1 MKDEI
6 WKSVKGYENYYE
18 ISNYGNFRS
27 IDRTIVRSDG
37 VIQLRRGKM
46 ITPIANQDGYLQAK
60 LCRDGN
66 SHTIRI
72 HRLVAEAFIPNPNN
86 LPEIN
91 HKDCNRKNNRVD
103 NLEWISHIDNVQY
116 SSNQGKYIHTGESN
130 PNFGN
135 KKLKEYYAKYPEEAK
150 RILSRPGSQN
160 GRSKSVRMYKDNNCI
175 EEFSYMGEC
184 AKYMIEQN
192 ITKSKDINSIRYHI
206 SIAARKNI
214 PYYSYYFE
222 FIN

>member
-27 IDRTIVRSDG
+27 LDRKIIRSDG
-37 VIQLRRGKM
+37 IIQLRKGQM
-46 ITPIANQDGYLQAK
+46 ITPVANQDGYLQVK
-60 LCRDGN
+60 LCRDGKYRAV
-66 SHTIRI
+66 RI

-91 HKDCNRKNNRVD
+91 HKDCNRKNNHVD
-103 NLEWISHIDNVQY
+103 NLEWINHIDNVQY
-116 SSNQGKYIHTGESN
+116 SSNQEKYIHTGESN

-150 RILSRPGSQN
+150 RVLSRPGSQN

-175 EEFSYMGEC
+175 KEFSYIGEC

-192 ITKSKDINSIRYHI
+192 ITKSKSINSIRDHI
-206 SIAARKNI
+206 SIAAHTNT

-222 FIN
+222 FID